1 MEKESQS
8 ARQQDTNKM
17 KRGMQDYF
25 AHDPQTM
32 RLLPVPREKSGRG
45 FNHLGTARALCP
57 RAYIYAFDHDE
68 T

>member
-1 MEKESQS
+1 
-8 ARQQDTNKM
+8 M

-25 AHDPQTM
+25 THDPQTM